1 MMNGT
6 RPDFYVAVASDLHLG
21 NTRNNALE
29 IANNLR
35 AAFPDNVETAKLH
48 MICIAGDVFD
58 KLLSLSNEDVH
69 EIDFWFA
76 YMLRLCKKH
85 NIMFRILDGTKS
97 HDWYQSRRV
106 ETLNKIMGCD
116 CDLKYVR
123 DLSIEYIPKF
133 DINILYVPDEWN
145 TTTERTL
152 TQVKD
157 LLRAKGL
164 DQVDYAMMH
173 GQFEY
178 QLPAHIEA
186 QKHSSSEYLKI
197 VRELIFIGHV
207 HKHSR
212 YDRIIAQ
219 GSFDRLTHG
228 EEEPKGHVR
237 AYCRPSGEHD
247 IVFIENKNA
256 KRFVTVNCVGLD
268 ANSTLLKIEDS
279 VKDLPDGSHIRLEA
293 DTDNPVLGNM
303 EAIVRSYSRFSWKT
317 LGREQKTE
325 KDKEDEDEESGA
337 AAVTFTQDNLGQL
350 LMERLVKK
358 DATNEM
364 LLFADLV
371 LTEVL

>member
-1 MMNGT
+1 MMNGNK
-6 RPDFYVAVASDLHLG
+6 PDFYVAVASDLHLG
-21 NTRNNALE
+21 NVRNTASE
-29 IANNLR
+29 IIVNLR

-48 MICIAGDVFD
+48 MICIAGDAFD
-58 KLLSLSNEDVH
+58 KLLSLSNEAVH
-69 EIDFWFA
+69 DIDLYFA

-85 NIMFRILDGTKS
+85 DIMFRILDGTKS
-97 HDWYQSRRV
+97 HDWYQSQRV
-106 ETLNKIMGCD
+106 ETLNEIMGIG

-123 DLSIEYIPKF
+123 ELSIEYIPKF

-152 TQVKD
+152 SQVKD

-228 EEEPKGHVR
+228 EEEAKGHVR
-237 AYCRPSGEHD
+237 AYCRPNGEHD
-247 IVFIENKNA
+247 IVFVETKNA

-268 ANSTLLKIEDS
+268 AAETLVKIDES
-279 VKDLPDGSHIRLEA
+279 VKDLPDNSHVRIEA

-303 EAIVRSYSRFSWKT
+303 EAIVRNYSRFVWKT
-317 LGREQKTE
+317 LGRELKEE
-325 KDKEDEDEESGA
+325 KPEEMEDENGGII
-337 AAVTFTQDNLGQL
+337 VGTFTCDNLGQL
-350 LMERLVKK
+350 IVERLVAKG
-358 DATNEM
+358 ATSDM
-364 LLFADLV
+364 LHFIDLV